1 MSYKTGVDKF
11 QTILL
16 PDCLGDYVSENH
28 ICRVIDA
35 FVEQIDMSELDFKYA
50 TPADTGCRPYSP
62 KMMLKLYIYGFMNR
76 VRSSRRLEAET
87 QRNIEVMWLMDKLT
101 PDDKTIC
108 NFRRDNAKAI
118 KSAFRVFSKLCN
130 DWGLYGKEVVAVDGT
145 KIRANNS
152 RKNNHNLTTV
162 KRKLN
167 LLDKRIAEYMTTLD
181 ENDKADEKEIKPNE
195 VNIKEI
201 LEILNG
207 KKDKLECL
215 LSQIEANN
223 GTEVSTIDKDARLM
237 KQGGNAGLD
246 VCYNVQ
252 SVVDSK
258 NGLIV
263 DIDVINSSVDR
274 GELFSMT
281 EKAKEIME
289 AEEITALAD
298 RGYYESADIVK
309 CEGEGTNCLVSK
321 PDAAHRVDDKNYFRD
336 KFIYNYETDQYIC
349 PENTLLKYM
358 RDQNIKGIK
367 YRVYANYGACRV
379 CPNKDKCTKSKQGRQ
394 IMRSEY
400 QDIMDVV
407 DNRTKVNNKLYKTRQ
422 HIVEAPFGTIKEIWG
437 YSNFLCRGLEKVT
450 GEACLAF
457 LAYNLRRVINIM
469 GTSKL
474 IAVLK

>member
-11 QTILL
+11 QTML
-16 PDCLGDYVSENH
+16 PDCLDNYVSEDH
-28 ICRVIDA
+28 LCRVIDA
-35 FVEQIDMSELDFKYA
+35 FVEQLDMAELNFKYA
-50 TPADTGCRPYSP
+50 RHADTGCRPYNP

-108 NFRRDNAKAI
+108 NFRRDNAKSI
-118 KSAFRVFSKLCN
+118 KAVFRLFSKLCN

-162 KRKLN
+162 KRN
-167 LLDKRIAEYMTTLD
+167 LAWLEKRITEYMTALE
-181 ENDKADEKEIKPNE
+181 ENDKAEKNEIKPSTE
-195 VNIKEI
+195 GIKEM
-201 LEILNG
+201 LEKLNT
-207 KKDKLECL
+207 KKDKYDSL

-223 GTEVSTIDKDARLM
+223 GAEVSTVDEDARLM
-237 KQGGNAGLD
+237 KQSGSAGLD

-263 DIDVINSSVDR
+263 DIDVTNSSDDR

-289 AEEITALAD
+289 ADEITALAD

-309 CEGEGTNCLVSK
+309 CEGNGTKCLVSK
-321 PDAAHRVDDKNYFRD
+321 PGTANRTNAEKYFRD
-336 KFIYNYETDQYIC
+336 KFIYNHQTDTYIC
-349 PENTLLKYM
+349 PEDIVLKYM
-358 RDQNIKGIK
+358 RDQELKGIK

-379 CPNKDKCTKSKQGRQ
+379 CPNKDKCTKAKNGRQ
-394 IMRSEY
+394 ILRSQY
-400 QDIMDVV
+400 QDTMDIV
-407 DNRTKVNNKLYKTRQ
+407 DNRTKENKKLYKTRQ
-422 HIVEAPFGTIKEIWG
+422 QIVEAPFGTIKRIWG
-437 YSNFLCRGLEKVT
+437 YSNFLCKGTEKIT

-469 GTSKL
+469 GTNKL
-474 IAVLK
+474 IAALK